1 MNETIS
7 NGKFVAFSYKV
18 TDNDSGRVLFE
29 ASENAPDA
37 MVYGVSQE
45 VIPGLVETLK
55 GLKAGDKFSV
65 TLPPEVA
72 FGHRSEDNVIEVPV
86 EAFMRDGQIA
96 EEVVVNATLP
106 MMTAEGYTVTGTVKE
121 IGDKA
126 VVMDFNHPFAG
137 LTVNFEGQV
146 QEVRPATEEELNP
159 KHCGCC
165 GGCGGGGCHDGGC
178 GDGGCGDGSC
188 GDGGCGC
195 H

>member
-159 KHCGCC
+159 KHGGCC

-178 GDGGCGDGSC
+178 GDGSC

>member
-55 GLKAGDKFSV
+55 GLQAGDKFSV

-159 KHCGCC
+159 KHGGCC
-165 GGCGGGGCHDGGC
+165 GGCGGCGCH
-178 GDGGCGDGSC
+178 DGGCGDGSC